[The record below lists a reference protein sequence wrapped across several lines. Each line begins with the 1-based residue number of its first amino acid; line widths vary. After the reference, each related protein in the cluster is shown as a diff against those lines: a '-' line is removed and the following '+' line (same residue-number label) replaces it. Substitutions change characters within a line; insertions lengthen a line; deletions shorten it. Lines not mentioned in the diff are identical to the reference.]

1 MLWYERVPLP
11 SISTNATHG
20 TAWTNTISV
29 DDMAAVVA
37 QFRLGAEI
45 PGFRSFFPLP
55 LCHIGCPTR
64 LFATD
69 MPAMPSSPR
78 SDMETDLTK
87 LSSPRIFLVRMLVF
101 LVLCALIGIV
111 LYKQIVV
118 AFFANP
124 GLNALIGAV
133 LLIGIILSFR
143 QVIRLY
149 PEVRW
154 VNNFRIADPGLAVD
168 RRPTLL
174 APMAAILG
182 GERSGRMSISQQ
194 TMRHLLDS
202 IATRLDEARD
212 ISRYMTGLLVFL
224 GLLGTFWGLI
234 ETVGSVGKVIDGLK
248 VGGDAGALFDTLKEG
263 LAAPLGGMG
272 ISFSSS
278 LFGLAGSLIL
288 GFLDLQSSQAQNRF
302 YTDLEDWLATTV
314 REYSSGDGGAVAVAG
329 GSGNLQHAI
338 ERLRVAVEEGAGTRG
353 TTAAMANLA
362 EAIQGLVAHMRT
374 EQQMIREWADGQGEQ
389 NREIKRLLERLARQ
403 PEKS

>member
-1 MLWYERVPLP
+1 MP
-11 SISTNATHG
+11 SGPPS
-20 TAWTNTISV
+20 
-29 DDMAAVVA
+29 
-37 QFRLGAEI
+37 R
-45 PGFRSFFPLP
+45 
-55 LCHIGCPTR
+55 
-64 LFATD
+64 
-69 MPAMPSSPR
+69 PAM
-78 SDMETDLTK
+78 EIELNK

-101 LVLCALIGIV
+101 LVLCALLTVV
-111 LYKQIVV
+111 LYKQIIL

-124 GLNALIGAV
+124 GLNALIGLV
-133 LLIGIILSFR
+133 LLIGTILSFR

-149 PEVRW
+149 PEVAW
-154 VNNFRIADPGLAVD
+154 VNNFRIADPGIAVE
-168 RRPTLL
+168 RQHPTLL

-182 GERSGRMSISQQ
+182 GERTGRMTISQQ

-302 YTDLEDWLATTV
+302 YTDLEDWLASTV
-314 REYSSGDGGAVAVAG
+314 REYSGETAAGASASGD
-329 GSGNLQHAI
+329 LQNAL
-338 ERLRVAVEEGAGTRG
+338 ERLRTTMEEGGSNRG
-353 TTAAMANLA
+353 ATAAMANLA

-389 NREIKRLLERLARQ
+389 NREIKKLLERIVRQ
-403 PEKS
+403 PEKN

>member
-1 MLWYERVPLP
+1 MPQ
-11 SISTNATHG
+11 NA
-20 TAWTNTISV
+20 
-29 DDMAAVVA
+29 
-37 QFRLGAEI
+37 
-45 PGFRSFFPLP
+45 
-55 LCHIGCPTR
+55 
-64 LFATD
+64 
-69 MPAMPSSPR
+69 SPR
-78 SDMETDLTK
+78 SAMEIELTK

-101 LVLCALIGIV
+101 LVLCALVMVV
-111 LYKQIVV
+111 LYKQIIV

-133 LLIGIILSFR
+133 MLIGIILSFR

-149 PEVRW
+149 PEVAW
-154 VNNFRIADPGLAVD
+154 VNNFRIADPGLAVA
-168 RRPTLL
+168 RHPTLL

-182 GERSGRMSISQQ
+182 GERPRRIAITQQ

-234 ETVGSVGKVIDGLK
+234 ETVGSVGKVIEGLK
-248 VGGDAGALFDTLKEG
+248 VGGDAGSLFDTLKEG

-302 YTDLEDWLATTV
+302 YTDLEDWLASTV
-314 REYSSGDGGAVAVAG
+314 REYATESGA
-329 GSGNLQHAI
+329 GSGGELHAAVMQ
-338 ERLRVAVEEGAGTRG
+338 LRTTLEEGGGRG

-362 EAIQGLVAHMRT
+362 EAIQGLVAHMRN

-389 NREIKRLLERLARQ
+389 NREIKKLLERIARQ
-403 PEKS
+403 PEKN

>member
-1 MLWYERVPLP
+1 
-11 SISTNATHG
+11 
-20 TAWTNTISV
+20 
-29 DDMAAVVA
+29 
-37 QFRLGAEI
+37 
-45 PGFRSFFPLP
+45 
-55 LCHIGCPTR
+55 
-64 LFATD
+64 
-69 MPAMPSSPR
+69 
-78 SDMETDLTK
+78 MELEFSK

-101 LVLCALIGIV
+101 LVLCALVMVV
-111 LYKQIVV
+111 LYKQIVT

-133 LLIGIILSFR
+133 LLIGTILSFR

-149 PEVRW
+149 PEVSW
-154 VNNFRIADPGLAVD
+154 VNNFRIADPGLAMD
-168 RRPTLL
+168 RHPALL

-182 GERSGRMSISQQ
+182 GERTGRMTISQQ

-302 YTDLEDWLATTV
+302 YTDLEDWLASTV
-314 REYSSGDGGAVAVAG
+314 RGYSGEAGASGDLQVA
-329 GSGNLQHAI
+329 I
-338 ERLRVAVEEGAGTRG
+338 DRLRGALEDGGGGNRG
-353 TTAAMANLA
+353 TTTAMANLA
-362 EAIQGLVAHMRT
+362 EAIQGLVTHMRT

-389 NREIKRLLERLARQ
+389 NREIKRLLERIARQ

>member
-1 MLWYERVPLP
+1 MPP
-11 SISTNATHG
+11 G
-20 TAWTNTISV
+20 T
-29 DDMAAVVA
+29 
-37 QFRLGAEI
+37 
-45 PGFRSFFPLP
+45 
-55 LCHIGCPTR
+55 
-64 LFATD
+64 
-69 MPAMPSSPR
+69 SPR
-78 SDMETDLTK
+78 SPMDIEFIK
-87 LSSPRIFLVRMLVF
+87 LSSPSVFLVRMLVF
-101 LVLCALIGIV
+101 LVLCALVGVV
-111 LYKQIVV
+111 LYKQIIT

-124 GLNALIGAV
+124 GLNALIGGV
-133 LLIGIILSFR
+133 LFIGIILAFR

-149 PEVRW
+149 PEVSW
-154 VNNFRIADPGLAVD
+154 VNNFRVAEPGLVSA
-168 RRPTLL
+168 RHPKLL

-182 GERSGRMSISQQ
+182 GERSGRMTITQQ

-302 YTDLEDWLATTV
+302 YTDLEDWLASTV
-314 REYSSGDGGAVAVAG
+314 RGYAGESGTAAGELQAVV
-329 GSGNLQHAI
+329 
-338 ERLRVAVEEGAGTRG
+338 ERLRQSLEEGGSNRG
-353 TTAAMANLA
+353 ATSAMANLA
-362 EAIQGLVAHMRT
+362 EAIQGLVTHMRT

-389 NREIKRLLERLARQ
+389 NREIKRLLERIAKQ
-403 PEKS
+403 PQKS

>member
-1 MLWYERVPLP
+1 M
-11 SISTNATHG
+11 STAH
-20 TAWTNTISV
+20 
-29 DDMAAVVA
+29 
-37 QFRLGAEI
+37 
-45 PGFRSFFPLP
+45 
-55 LCHIGCPTR
+55 
-64 LFATD
+64 
-69 MPAMPSSPR
+69 SPR
-78 SDMETDLTK
+78 SAIESEFTK

-101 LVLCALIGIV
+101 LVLCALVMIV
-111 LYKQIVV
+111 LYKQIVT

-124 GLNALIGAV
+124 GLNALIGLVA
-133 LLIGIILSFR
+133 LIGIILSFR
-143 QVIRLY
+143 QVVRLY
-149 PEVRW
+149 PEVAW
-154 VNNFRIADPGLAVD
+154 VNNFRIADPGLALA
-168 RRPTLL
+168 RHPTLL

-182 GERSGRMSISQQ
+182 GERTGRMRISQQ

-234 ETVGSVGKVIDGLK
+234 ESVGSVGKVIDGLK

-302 YTDLEDWLATTV
+302 YTDLEDWLASTV
-314 REYSSGDGGAVAVAG
+314 REYSGEAASAG
-329 GSGNLQHAI
+329 GGDLSGAI
-338 ERLRVAVEEGAGTRG
+338 ERLRTAMEEGGGNRS
-353 TTAAMANLA
+353 TTMAMSNLA

-389 NREIKRLLERLARQ
+389 NREIKKLLERLARQ
-403 PEKS
+403 PEKSKEKS

>member
-1 MLWYERVPLP
+1 MPP
-11 SISTNATHG
+11 
-20 TAWTNTISV
+20 
-29 DDMAAVVA
+29 
-37 QFRLGAEI
+37 GA
-45 PGFRSFFPLP
+45 
-55 LCHIGCPTR
+55 
-64 LFATD
+64 
-69 MPAMPSSPR
+69 SPR
-78 SDMETDLTK
+78 SPIDIEYTK
-87 LSSPRIFLVRMLVF
+87 LSSPSVFLVRMLVF
-101 LVLCALIGIV
+101 LVLCTLVGVV
-111 LYKQIVV
+111 LYKQIIL

-124 GLNALIGAV
+124 GLNALIGGV
-133 LLIGIILSFR
+133 LFIGIILAFR

-149 PEVRW
+149 PEVSW
-154 VNNFRIADPGLAVD
+154 VNNFRIADPGLAPS
-168 RRPTLL
+168 RHPKLL
-174 APMAAILG
+174 APMAMILG
-182 GERSGRMSISQQ
+182 GERTGRMTITQT

-314 REYSSGDGGAVAVAG
+314 REYGHGEVAVAAAG
-329 GSGNLQHAI
+329 GGGGVASGELQAAV
-338 ERLRVAVEEGAGTRG
+338 ERLRSVLEEGSASRG
-353 TTAAMANLA
+353 TTAAMASLA
-362 EAIQGLVAHMRT
+362 EAIQALVSHMRT

-389 NREIKRLLERLARQ
+389 NREIRRLLERIARQ
-403 PEKS
+403 PEKG

>member
-1 MLWYERVPLP
+1 MV
-11 SISTNATHG
+11 
-20 TAWTNTISV
+20 
-29 DDMAAVVA
+29 
-37 QFRLGAEI
+37 EI
-45 PGFRSFFPLP
+45 ELN
-55 LCHIGCPTR
+55 
-64 LFATD
+64 
-69 MPAMPSSPR
+69 
-78 SDMETDLTK
+78 K

-101 LVLCALIGIV
+101 LVCCALVMVV
-111 LYKQIVV
+111 LYRQIIQ

-124 GLNALIGAV
+124 GLNALIGFV
-133 LLIGIILSFR
+133 LLIGIVLSFR

-149 PEVRW
+149 PEVSW
-154 VNNFRIADPGLAVD
+154 VNNFRVADPGLAID
-168 RRPTLL
+168 RHPTLL

-182 GERSGRMSISQQ
+182 GERTGRMTISQQ

-234 ETVGSVGKVIDGLK
+234 ETVGSVGEVIHDLK
-248 VGGDAGALFDTLKEG
+248 VGGDAGALFDTLKQG
-263 LAAPLGGMG
+263 LARPLGGMG

-314 REYSSGDGGAVAVAG
+314 REYGSDAATGGGELQGAIDRLRAAVEDGG
-329 GSGNLQHAI
+329 S
-338 ERLRVAVEEGAGTRG
+338 RST
-353 TTAAMANLA
+353 TTAMSNLA

-389 NREIKRLLERLARQ
+389 NREIKRLLERLARE

>member
-1 MLWYERVPLP
+1 MTSRLYEIRA
-11 SISTNATHG
+11 ITK
-20 TAWTNTISV
+20 
-29 DDMAAVVA
+29 
-37 QFRLGAEI
+37 
-45 PGFRSFFPLP
+45 PGFTPKFPVP
-55 LCHIGCPTR
+55 ATKAAQAA
-64 LFATD
+64 LFSRPRCAILAPESGSLATGD
-69 MPAMPSSPR
+69 DPKMASRPPPRPAM
-78 SDMETDLTK
+78 EIELTK
-87 LSSPRIFLVRMLVF
+87 LSSPRIFLVRMVVF
-101 LVLCALIGIV
+101 LMLCALVAVV
-111 LYKQIVV
+111 LYKQIVL

-124 GLNALIGAV
+124 GLNALIGLV
-133 LLIGIILSFR
+133 LLIGTILAFR

-149 PEVRW
+149 PEVSW
-154 VNNFRIADPGLAVD
+154 VNNFRIADPGLAID
-168 RRPTLL
+168 RHPTLL

-182 GERSGRMSISQQ
+182 GERSGRMTISQQ

-302 YTDLEDWLATTV
+302 YTDLEDWLASTV
-314 REYSSGDGGAVAVAG
+314 REYSGETAAGASGDLQNALDRLRAAMEEG
-329 GSGNLQHAI
+329 GSN
-338 ERLRVAVEEGAGTRG
+338 RG

-389 NREIKRLLERLARQ
+389 NREIKKLLERIARQ
-403 PEKS
+403 PEKN